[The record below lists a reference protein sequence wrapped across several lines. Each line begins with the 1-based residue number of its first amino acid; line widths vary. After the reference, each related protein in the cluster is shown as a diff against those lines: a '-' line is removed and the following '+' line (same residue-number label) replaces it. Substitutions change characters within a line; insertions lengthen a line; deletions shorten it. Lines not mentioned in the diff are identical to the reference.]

1 MTSYIAVFLGGV
13 LGKFSTFTLWT
24 LSELITI
31 FEKFIQATYLMCVLG
46 VGLIYNWSPSYL
58 NITPLVHPVDRL
70 LLEKEQ
76 RIKQRENIFYSSNII
91 GGNFVV

>member
-1 MTSYIAVFLGGV
+1 
-13 LGKFSTFTLWT
+13 
-24 LSELITI
+24 
-31 FEKFIQATYLMCVLG
+31 MCVLG
-46 VGLIYNWSPSYL
+46 VGLIYNRSPSYL